1 MSTQS
6 CRIIRSFRSLA
17 LRTGRLPLHPA
28 SAVRRAVA
36 ATLSVALLAVLLVPV
51 DASASGSGKNANT
64 RYFPVSVKCSGS
76 GQDCRTSQEF
86 MVKTGA
92 AIKARFVAS
101 GAHCSDI
108 RIIFT
113 VNERNVAMTGLLKPG
128 AQSRLVDLGEFEPGT
143 YYVGVTAQGIAG
155 GCNNGTLGGFTGTL
169 IVVTSSDED

>member
-6 CRIIRSFRSLA
+6 FHIHRDLRSLA
-17 LRTGRLPLHPA
+17 LRAGRLPLHPV
-28 SAVRRAVA
+28 SAVRRVVS
-36 ATLSVALLAVLLVPV
+36 ATLSVALLAVLLAPV
-51 DASASGSGKNANT
+51 DASASDSGKGKNT
-64 RYFPVSVKCSGS
+64 RYFPVSVKCSGN
-76 GQDCRTSQEF
+76 GQDCLSSQEF
-86 MVKTGA
+86 MVKTRG

-113 VNERNVAMTGLLKPG
+113 VNDRNVAMTGLLKPG

-155 GCNNGTLGGFTGTL
+155 GCNNGKLGGFTGTL
-169 IVVTSSDED
+169 IVVMGSD